1 MCEPFPT
8 GKFRFLSPQELEGVD
23 LNSKS
28 DEDSKGYVLEVDLE
42 YPPHLHE
49 SHNEYPLAPEK
60 MVITPDMV
68 SPQGRDLANRPGV
81 KIDNK
86 SEKFVPN
93 LMPKSNYVLRYRNLK
108 LYAAL
113 GLKITKDKH
122 NLRI

>member
-8 GKFRFLSPQELEGVD
+8 GKFRFLSPQELEGID
-23 LNSKS
+23 FNSKS
-28 DEDSKGYVLEVDLE
+28 DDDSKGYVLEVDLE

-49 SHNEYPLAPEK
+49 SHNEDPLAPEK

-86 SEKFVPN
+86 SEKLVAN

-122 NLRI
+122 N